1 MEARLIAR
9 AFPFPF
15 LIIMPINTAP
25 HIHNLVVCANIFV
38 RKGGK
43 YILLKRSPH
52 KKYVPNV
59 VHPVGGKIEPNENP
73 YLGAQR
79 ELLEETGI
87 TVTNMRLEA
96 VVLSI
101 KPIPGEN
108 ENWLIFH
115 FSADYAS
122 GELIVTEEGE
132 LVLLDKEEIP
142 NQDLLPE
149 LRLIIHHILDPEDG
163 TVFLTVAYDKEG
175 KIIEETKNVS
185 VCAL

>member
-1 MEARLIAR
+1 MA
-9 AFPFPF
+9 
-15 LIIMPINTAP
+15 INIAP
-25 HIHNLVVCANIFV
+25 HIHNLVICANIFV
-38 RKGGK
+38 RKDGK

-79 ELLEETGI
+79 ELLEEAGI

-101 KPIPGEN
+101 KPIKGEN

-115 FSADYAS
+115 FSADYES
-122 GELIVTEEGE
+122 GEFIQTEEGE
-132 LVLLDKEEIP
+132 LVFLDVEEIEK
-142 NQDLLPE
+142 QQLLPE
-149 LRLIIHHILDPEDG
+149 LRLIIKYILNPKDG
-163 TVFLTVAYDKEG
+163 TVFLTVAYDQDGVIMEY
-175 KIIEETKNVS
+175 TKQIGI
-185 VCAL
+185 CAI